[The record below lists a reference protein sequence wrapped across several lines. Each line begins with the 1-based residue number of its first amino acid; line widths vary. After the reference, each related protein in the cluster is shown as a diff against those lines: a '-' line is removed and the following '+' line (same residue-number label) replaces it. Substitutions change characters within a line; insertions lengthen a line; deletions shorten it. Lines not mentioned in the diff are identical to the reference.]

1 MAPYRSGLNSLKHRT
16 FARLMQVMPR
26 TQAGKAILYMLIS
39 VVGFALMNLTVKFL
53 DRLPATELVLFRS
66 LVSLLLSLYFL
77 RRRGIS
83 PWGNH
88 KKFLIARGLC
98 GVTALSMFF
107 FTLQRLPL
115 ASAITLQ
122 YLSPIFTA
130 LFGML
135 ILREKVQPWQW
146 LFFAVSFAGI
156 VLIKGFD
163 PRITPLLF
171 FLGIGSALF
180 AGLAYVFVRRVKDTD
195 HPLVVV
201 FYFPLVATPVMAV
214 VSAFNW
220 ITPVGWEWLL
230 LLAMGIFTQIAQ
242 LNMTKALQTAEV
254 NEIASLKYLGILFA
268 LGFDFFLFQVEYA
281 TMALIGIA
289 LVVGG
294 VVLNVLLKGWQRR
307 RQRLRSDDA

>member
-1 MAPYRSGLNSLKHRT
+1 
-16 FARLMQVMPR
+16 MQMMPR

-83 PWGNH
+83 PWGQQ

-220 ITPVGWEWLL
+220 TTPMGWEWLL

-281 TMALIGIA
+281 AMALIGIA

-307 RQRLRSDDA
+307 RQRLHSGDA

>member
-1 MAPYRSGLNSLKHRT
+1 
-16 FARLMQVMPR
+16 
-26 TQAGKAILYMLIS
+26 
-39 VVGFALMNLTVKFL
+39 
-53 DRLPATELVLFRS
+53 
-66 LVSLLLSLYFL
+66 
-77 RRRGIS
+77 
-83 PWGNH
+83 
-88 KKFLIARGLC
+88 
-98 GVTALSMFF
+98 
-107 FTLQRLPL
+107 
-115 ASAITLQ
+115 
-122 YLSPIFTA
+122 
-130 LFGML
+130 
-135 ILREKVQPWQW
+135 
-146 LFFAVSFAGI
+146 
-156 VLIKGFD
+156 
-163 PRITPLLF
+163 LLF

-220 ITPVGWEWLL
+220 TTPVGWEWLL

-281 TMALIGIA
+281 AMALIGIA

-307 RQRLRSDDA
+307 RQRLRSGDA

>member
-1 MAPYRSGLNSLKHRT
+1 MKLLPRS
-16 FARLMQVMPR
+16 
-26 TQAGKAILYMLIS
+26 QAGKAILYMLIS

-77 RRRGIS
+77 RRRHIS
-83 PWGNH
+83 PWGNN

-130 LFGML
+130 FFGIF

-180 AGLAYVFVRRVKDTD
+180 AGLAYVFVRRVRHTD

-201 FYFPLVATPVMAV
+201 FYFPLVATPLMAI
-214 VSAFNW
+214 VSLFNW
-220 ITPVGWEWLL
+220 TTPQGWEWALL
-230 LLAMGIFTQIAQ
+230 LLMGIFTQIAQ

-254 NEIASLKYLGILFA
+254 NEVASLKYLGILFA
-268 LGFDFFLFQVEYA
+268 LGFDFFLFQVAYA
-281 TMALIGIA
+281 PLALLGIA

-307 RQRLRSDDA
+307 RSSGA